1 MNTMLRTFML
11 KHGIEH
17 DLESADCSL
26 SLSKPSKVLGGHVDM
41 YLVEIEIDTDDITY
55 YVLTHSQNP
64 TDIECYGIHTEISEA
79 LKQFASLA
87 G

>member
-1 MNTMLRTFML
+1 MLRTFML

-26 SLSKPSKVLGGHVDM
+26 SLSMPSKAVGGYVGM
-41 YLVEIEIDTDDITY
+41 YHVEIENEDEDYMSY
-55 YVLTHSQNP
+55 YILTHSPSP

-79 LKQFASLA
+79 LKQFGSIM